1 MKHLACLLTLMCLG
15 ANTQATMILDKSAW
29 ADLGY
34 SAQMGYVI
42 AYIDSSYYVVQKEPA
57 LNVKKQKI
65 RDCIE
70 GMDTDDFIEII
81 NIRYN
86 DLENFR
92 KPPYWNLNQGI
103 LEICGL
109 TN

>member
-1 MKHLACLLTLMCLG
+1 MKRIACLITLMFVG
-15 ANTQATMILDKSAW
+15 SNIHATMILDKGAW
-29 ADLGY
+29 TDLSH

-42 AYIDSSYYVVQKEPA
+42 AYIDSSYYVVEKEHA
-57 LNVKKQKI
+57 LNVEKQKV

-86 DLENFR
+86 DLENYR
-92 KPPYWNLNQGI
+92 KPPYWNLNQGF

-109 TN
+109 ND